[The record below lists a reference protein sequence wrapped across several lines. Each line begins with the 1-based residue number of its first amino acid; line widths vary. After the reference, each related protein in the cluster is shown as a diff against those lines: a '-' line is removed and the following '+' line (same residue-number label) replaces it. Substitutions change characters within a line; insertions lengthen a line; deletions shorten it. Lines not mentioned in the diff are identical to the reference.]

1 MGMSANQLRK
11 IWVDFFTERGHTLVP
26 SAGLIPTH
34 PTAPLFTNSGM
45 MQFVPYFLREEDA
58 PWPRAQSIQK
68 CVRISGKHNDVDELG
83 KTRRHLSFFEM
94 LGNWSFGDY
103 FKEDAIK
110 MAWDLVVEKIGM
122 DGDRI
127 WPTVHVTDDDAEAI
141 WHETIGIPMERIRRL
156 GDKEN
161 FWEMGA
167 TGPCGP
173 CSELHYDCGP
183 EWGAEGG
190 PEVGDSDRYVEFWNL
205 VFMDQFRHE
214 DGSLTPLPDKNVD
227 TGGGLERFLM
237 LLENV
242 PTVYDTE
249 ALMPLVRTV
258 ERICGKPYGAGANDH
273 DANIRVVADHA
284 RTMAFLVDDGIPP
297 SNEERGYVVRS
308 VIRRA
313 ITKGAQ
319 LGIDKPFLPELL
331 DATFELM
338 GEQYPE
344 LTAHADGIKATI
356 EREEHRFRQT
366 LANGMA
372 LLEDELVHGKVHGEA
387 AFKLHDTY
395 GFPIEVTR
403 EIARDRGVE
412 LDEAGFAAS
421 MDAQRQRAKAAR
433 KAGVID
439 KEALDA
445 YRAIAA
451 EHGTTEFTGRE
462 EYESKARV
470 VAVQPLDDGTVE
482 VFLDRSP
489 FYAEAGGQIGDT
501 GTITTETGRAEVLD
515 TTYAIPG
522 LHRHLA
528 RVVEGSIEVG
538 QEATAA
544 IDADRRDAIRRN
556 HTGTHL
562 LHWALRK
569 VVGDHVKQQGSLVH
583 PDYLRFDFSH
593 YEGLTPEQLREVEDI
608 ANAEVLRNDPV
619 RHYETS
625 KDHAAEIGAIAFFGD
640 KYGEIVRV
648 LEAGPSTELC
658 GGTHVRATGDIG
670 AIRIT
675 SEGSI
680 GANQRRIFAT
690 TGTGTIERLRTAE
703 DALLAASKLLNVGG
717 PDEVLAGVERLR
729 DEAKALRDEIKAL
742 RRQAAG
748 SGAAAL
754 AQQAIDGV
762 VVARVDGTTRE
773 EVKDLAV
780 AVRDQPGVKAVVLI
794 GEPDTGGVVLV
805 GAATKDGGFNAA
817 ELIADAAKAV
827 KGGGGKDPLLA
838 TAGGKDAS
846 QIDVALDLARAAA
859 GLPTGGA

>member
-1 MGMSANQLRK
+1 MDANELRK
-11 IWVDFFTERGHTLVP
+11 IWIDFFSARGHVLVP
-26 SAGLIPTH
+26 SASLIPTH

-45 MQFVPYFLREEDA
+45 MQFVPYFLREEDP

-110 MAWDLVVEKIGM
+110 MAWELVVEQIGM

-127 WPTVHVTDDDAEAI
+127 WPTVHISDDDAEAI
-141 WHETIGIPMERIRRL
+141 WHETIGIPMERIQRL
-156 GDKEN
+156 GDKDN

-183 EWGAEGG
+183 EWGESGGPAEGS
-190 PEVGDSDRYVEFWNL
+190 GDRFVEFWNL

-227 TGGGLERFLM
+227 TGNGLERVLM
-237 LLENV
+237 LLDGV

-258 ERICGKPYGAGANDH
+258 ERICGKPYGAGANDY
-273 DANIRVVADHA
+273 DSQIRVVADHA

-297 SNEERGYVVRS
+297 SNEDRGYVVRS

-319 LGIDKPFLPELL
+319 LGIDRPFLPELL

-338 GEQYPE
+338 GDAYPE
-344 LTAHADGIKATI
+344 LHQRGDGIKATI

-366 LANGMA
+366 LAKGMD
-372 LLEDELVHGKVHGEA
+372 LLEDELVHGQVHGEA

-412 LDEAGFAAS
+412 LDEAGFTAA
-421 MDAQRQRAKAAR
+421 MDAQRQRAKSAR

-439 KEALDA
+439 KEALDT
-445 YRAIAA
+445 YRALAT

-462 EYESKARV
+462 EYETTARV
-470 VAVQPLDDGTVE
+470 LAVQPLDDGTLE

-489 FYAEAGGQIGDT
+489 FYAESGGQVGDT
-501 GTITTETGRAEVLD
+501 GWIETQTGKVEVLD

-522 LHRHLA
+522 LHRHTA
-528 RVVEGSIEVG
+528 RIVDGHVDAG
-538 QEATAA
+538 QEATAS
-544 IDADRRDAIRRN
+544 IDAVRRDAIRRN

-562 LHWALRK
+562 LHHALRE
-569 VVGDHVKQQGSLVH
+569 VLGDHVKQQGSLVH
-583 PDYLRFDFSH
+583 PEYLRFDFSH
-593 YEGLTPEQLREVEDI
+593 YEPVTAEQLRKIEDLANDEVF
-608 ANAEVLRNDPV
+608 RNEPV
-619 RHYETS
+619 RHYETT

-648 LEAGPSTELC
+648 LEAGSSTELC

-670 AIRIT
+670 PIRIT
-675 SEGSI
+675 SESSI
-680 GANQRRIFAT
+680 GANQRRIFAV
-690 TGTGTIERLRTAE
+690 TGTGTVERLRRAE
-703 DALLAASKLLNVGG
+703 ESLASAATLLNVGSAE
-717 PDEVLAGVERLR
+717 EVVEGIERLR
-729 DEAKALRDEIKAL
+729 DESKALREELKQL
-742 RRQAAG
+742 RKQAAG
-748 SGAAAL
+748 AGAGTLAGEAL
-754 AQQAIDGV
+754 DGI
-762 VVARVDGTTRE
+762 VVARRDGMDRDAL
-773 EVKDLAV
+773 KDLAV
-780 AVRDQPGVKAVVLI
+780 AVRDQPGVRGVVLI
-794 GEPDTGGVVLV
+794 GEPDGGGVALI
-805 GAATKDGGFNAA
+805 AAVTKDSGLNASA
-817 ELIADAAKAV
+817 LIADAAKAV
-827 KGGGGKDPLLA
+827 GGGGGKAPDLA
-838 TAGGKDAS
+838 VAGGRDPSK
-846 QIDVALDLARAAA
+846 IDQALDLARAAA
-859 GLPTGGA
+859 GLPTGTG

>member
-1 MGMSANQLRK
+1 NDLRK
-11 IWVDFFTERGHTLVP
+11 IWIDFFRAREHVLVP
-26 SAGLIPTH
+26 SASLIPTH

-45 MQFVPYFLREEDA
+45 MQFVPYFLREENA
-58 PWPRAQSIQK
+58 PWPRAQSVQK

-110 MAWDLVVEKIGM
+110 MAWELTVEKMGM

-127 WPTVHVTDDDAEAI
+127 WPTVHVSDDDAEAI
-141 WHETIGIPMERIRRL
+141 WHEVIGIPMERIQRL

-183 EWGAEGG
+183 EWGEAGG
-190 PEVGDSDRYVEFWNL
+190 PATGGGDRYVEFWNL

-227 TGGGLERFLM
+227 TGNGLERVLM
-237 LLENV
+237 LLDDV

-258 ERICGKPYGAGANDH
+258 ERIAGKPYGAGTNEYDSQ
-273 DANIRVVADHA
+273 IRVIADHA

-297 SNEERGYVVRS
+297 SNEDRGYVVRS

-331 DATFELM
+331 DATFALM
-338 GEQYPE
+338 GDAYPE
-344 LTAHADGIKATI
+344 LHQRADGIKATI

-366 LANGMA
+366 LAKGMA
-372 LLEDELVHGKVHGEA
+372 LLDEELVHGEVHGEA

-403 EIARDRGVE
+403 EIASDRGVH
-412 LDEAGFAAS
+412 LDEAGFTAA
-421 MDAQRQRAKAAR
+421 MQAQRQRAKAAR

-445 YRAIAA
+445 YRALAA

-462 EYESKARV
+462 EYETDARV

-482 VFLDRSP
+482 VFIDRSP
-489 FYAEAGGQIGDT
+489 FYAEAGGQVGDT
-501 GTITTETGRAEVLD
+501 GWIETATGTVEVVD

-522 LHRHLA
+522 LHRHVGRLVDGHVDA
-528 RVVEGSIEVG
+528 G
-538 QEATAA
+538 QEATAR
-544 IDADRRDAIRRN
+544 IDAARRDAIRRN

-562 LHWALRK
+562 LHHALRE
-569 VVGDHVKQQGSLVH
+569 VLGDHVKQQGSLVH
-583 PDYLRFDFSH
+583 PEYLRFDFSH
-593 YEGLTPEQLREVEDI
+593 YEGVTAEQLRKVEDL
-608 ANAEVLRNDPV
+608 ANDEVFRNEPV
-619 RHYETS
+619 RHYETT
-625 KDHAAEIGAIAFFGD
+625 KEHAAEIGAIAFFGD

-648 LEAGPSTELC
+648 LEAGSSTELC

-670 AIRIT
+670 PIRIT
-675 SEGSI
+675 SEASI
-680 GANQRRIFAT
+680 GANQRRIFAV
-690 TGTGTIERLRTAE
+690 TGTGTVERLRRAE
-703 DALLAASKLLNVGG
+703 ESLVSAATLLNVGG
-717 PDEVLAGVERLR
+717 ADEVVEGIER
-729 DEAKALRDEIKAL
+729 
-742 RRQAAG
+742 
-748 SGAAAL
+748 
-754 AQQAIDGV
+754 
-762 VVARVDGTTRE
+762 
-773 EVKDLAV
+773 
-780 AVRDQPGVKAVVLI
+780 
-794 GEPDTGGVVLV
+794 
-805 GAATKDGGFNAA
+805 
-817 ELIADAAKAV
+817 
-827 KGGGGKDPLLA
+827 
-838 TAGGKDAS
+838 
-846 QIDVALDLARAAA
+846 
-859 GLPTGGA
+859 

>member
-1 MGMSANQLRK
+1 MDANELRR
-11 IWVDFFTERGHTLVP
+11 IWIDFFRERGHVLVP
-26 SAGLIPTH
+26 SASLIPTH

-45 MQFVPYFLREEDA
+45 MQFVPYFLLEEPP
-58 PWPRAQSIQK
+58 PWPRAQSVQK

-83 KTRRHLSFFEM
+83 RTRRHLSFFEM

-110 MAWDLVVEKIGM
+110 MAWELVVETIGM

-141 WHETIGIPMERIRRL
+141 WHETIGIPMERIQRL

-183 EWGAEGG
+183 EWGDEGG
-190 PEVGDSDRYVEFWNL
+190 PATGGGDRYVEFWNL
-205 VFMDQFRHE
+205 VFMDQFRDE
-214 DGSLTPLPDKNVD
+214 AGDLTPLPNRNVD
-227 TGGGLERFLM
+227 TGNGLERVLM
-237 LLENV
+237 LLDQV

-258 ERICGKPYGAGANDH
+258 EGIAGKPYGAGANPY
-273 DANIRVVADHA
+273 DAAIRVVADHA

-313 ITKGAQ
+313 ITKANQ
-319 LGIDKPFLPELL
+319 LGIERPFLPELL
-331 DATFELM
+331 DAVFDLM
-338 GEQYPE
+338 GDAYPE
-344 LTAHADGIKATI
+344 LRQHADGIKATI

-366 LANGMA
+366 LTQGTA
-372 LLEDELVHGKVHGEA
+372 LLEDELVHGKVHGDA

-412 LDEAGFAAS
+412 LDEAGFAAA
-421 MDAQRQRAKAAR
+421 MAEQRQRAKSAR

-439 KEALDA
+439 KDA
-445 YRAIAA
+445 IDTYRALSE
-451 EHGTTEFTGRE
+451 EHGTTAFTGRS
-462 EYESKARV
+462 EYESKATV
-470 VAVQPLDDGTVE
+470 LAVQPLDDGTVE
-482 VFLDRSP
+482 IFIDRSP
-489 FYAEAGGQIGDT
+489 FYAEAGGQLGDT
-501 GTITTETGRAEVLD
+501 GTITTETGRADVLD

-522 LHRHLA
+522 LHRHTA
-528 RVVEGSIEVG
+528 RIVEGELSPG

-544 IDADRRDAIRRN
+544 IDATRRDMIRRN

-569 VVGDHVKQQGSLVH
+569 VVGEHVKQQGSLVH

-593 YEGLTPEQLREVEDI
+593 YEGLTPEQLREVEDL
-608 ANAEVLRNDPV
+608 ANAAVLDNEPV
-619 RHYETS
+619 HHFETT
-625 KDHAAEIGAIAFFGD
+625 KEAATEMGAIAFFGD

-670 AIRIT
+670 PIRIT

-680 GANQRRIFAT
+680 GSNQRRIFAT
-690 TGTGTIERLRTAE
+690 TGTGTIGRLRHAE
-703 DALLAASKLLNVGG
+703 ETLVDAAQLLNVGG
-717 PDEVLAGVERLR
+717 PDEVLAGVARLR
-729 DEAKALRDEIKAL
+729 DEAKELRDELKVL
-742 RRQAAG
+742 RKQAAG
-748 SGAAAL
+748 SGAATL
-754 AQQAIDGV
+754 AAAAVDGI
-762 VVARVDGTTRE
+762 VVARVDGSARDE
-773 EVKDLAV
+773 IKDLAV
-780 AVRDQPGVKAVVLI
+780 AVRDQPGIKAVVLM
-794 GEPDTGGVVLV
+794 GEPDTGGVALV
-805 GAATKDGGFNAA
+805 SATTKDSGVNAS
-817 ELIADAAKAV
+817 ELIAGAARAV
-827 KGGGGKDPLLA
+827 GGGGGKDPLLA

-846 QIDVALDLARAAA
+846 KIDEALELARKAA
-859 GLPTGGA
+859 GIS

>member
-11 IWVDFFTERGHTLVP
+11 IWIDFFTERGHTLVP
-26 SAGLIPTH
+26 SASLIPTH

-58 PWPRAQSIQK
+58 PWPRAQSVQK

-110 MAWDLVVEKIGM
+110 MAWELVTEKIGM
-122 DGDRI
+122 DGNRI
-127 WPTVHVTDDDAEAI
+127 WPTVHVSDDDAEAI
-141 WHETIGIPMERIRRL
+141 WHETIGIPLERIRRL

-183 EWGAEGG
+183 RWGAEGG

-237 LLENV
+237 LLEDV

-249 ALMPLVRTV
+249 ALMPLVRAV
-258 ERICGKPYGAGANDH
+258 EAIAGKPYGAGANDY

-284 RTMAFLVDDGIPP
+284 RTMAFLIDDGIPP

-319 LGIDKPFLPELL
+319 LGIDRPFLPELL
-331 DATFELM
+331 DATFDLM

-344 LTAHADGIKATI
+344 LRQHADGVKATI

-366 LANGMA
+366 LSNGMA
-372 LLEDELVHGKVHGEA
+372 LLEEELVHGTVHGDA

-412 LDEAGFAAS
+412 LDEAGFASA
-421 MDAQRQRAKAAR
+421 MAAQRERAKAAR

-439 KEALDA
+439 KDALDA

-462 EYESKARV
+462 EYETKATV
-470 VAVQPLDDGTVE
+470 LAVQPLDDGTVE
-482 VFLDRSP
+482 IFLDRSP

-501 GTITTETGRAEVLD
+501 GTITTDTGTAEVLD

-528 RVVEGSIEVG
+528 RIDGTIEAG
-538 QEATAA
+538 QQATAA
-544 IDADRRDAIRRN
+544 IDATRRDAIRRN

-593 YEGLTPEQLREVEDI
+593 YEGVTPEQLREVEDL
-608 ANAEVLRNDPV
+608 ANEAVLRNEPV
-619 RHYETS
+619 KHYETT
-625 KDHAAEIGAIAFFGD
+625 KEHATEIGAIAFFGD

-670 AIRIT
+670 PIRIT

-690 TGTGTIERLRTAE
+690 TGMGTIERLRTAE
-703 DALLAASKLLNVGG
+703 ETLSSAASLLNVGG

-729 DEAKALRDEIKAL
+729 EETKALRDEIKSL
-742 RRQAAG
+742 RRAAAG

-754 AQQAIDGV
+754 AQQAVDGV

-773 EVKDLAV
+773 EIKDLAV
-780 AVRDQPGVKAVVLI
+780 AVRDQAGVEAVVLI
-794 GEPDTGGVVLV
+794 GSPDTGGVALV
-805 GAATKDGGFNAA
+805 SAVRKDSGRNASA
-817 ELIADAAKAV
+817 LIADAARAV
-827 KGGGGKDPLLA
+827 GGGGGKDPLLA

>member
-1 MGMSANQLRK
+1 MDANELRQ
-11 IWVDFFTERGHTLVP
+11 IWIDFFRARDHVLVP
-26 SAGLIPTH
+26 SASLIPTH

-45 MQFVPYFLREEDA
+45 MQFVPYFLREEQP
-58 PWPRAQSIQK
+58 PWPRAQSVQK

-103 FKEDAIK
+103 FKEGAIK
-110 MAWDLVVEKIGM
+110 MAWELVTEKIGM

-141 WHETIGIPMERIRRL
+141 WHEVIGIPLERIQRL

-183 EWGAEGG
+183 EWGGEGG
-190 PEVGDSDRYVEFWNL
+190 PEHGSGDRFVEFWNL
-205 VFMDQFRHE
+205 VFMDQFRDE
-214 DGSLTPLPDKNVD
+214 TGALSPLPNKNVD

-237 LLENV
+237 LLEGA

-258 ERICGKPYGAGANDH
+258 ERIAGKPYGAGRNDY
-273 DANIRVVADHA
+273 DSMIRVVADHA

-313 ITKGAQ
+313 ITKGSQ
-319 LGIDKPFLPELL
+319 LGIDRPFLPELL

-338 GEQYPE
+338 GHAYPE
-344 LTAHADGIKATI
+344 LLQHADGIKATI

-366 LANGMA
+366 LSQGTA
-372 LLEDELVHGKVHGEA
+372 LLEDELVHGKVHGAA

-412 LDEAGFAAS
+412 LDEAGFAAA
-421 MDAQRQRAKAAR
+421 MQEQRQRAKAAR

-439 KEALDA
+439 KEALDQ
-445 YRAIAA
+445 YRAIVA

-462 EYESKARV
+462 ENESKARI
-470 VAVQPLDDGTVE
+470 VALQPLDDGTVE

-501 GTITTETGRAEVLD
+501 GVITTDTGRAEVLD

-522 LHRHLA
+522 LHRHLV
-528 RVVEGSIEVG
+528 RVDGELTPG
-538 QEATAA
+538 QEATAS
-544 IDADRRDAIRRN
+544 IDAERRDAIRRN

-562 LHWALRK
+562 LHWALRQ

-608 ANAEVLRNDPV
+608 ANGEVLRNDPV

-625 KDHAAEIGAIAFFGD
+625 KEHALEIGAIAFFGD
-640 KYGEIVRV
+640 KYGDIVRV

-658 GGTHVRATGDIG
+658 GGTHVKATGDIG

-680 GANQRRIFAT
+680 GSNQRRIFAT
-690 TGTGTIERLRTAE
+690 TGTATIERLRTAE
-703 DALLAASKLLNVGG
+703 DALQAAASLLNVGG

-729 DEAKALRDEIKAL
+729 EEAKALRDELKVL
-742 RRQAAG
+742 KRQAAG
-748 SGAAAL
+748 AGAASLAAAAL
-754 AQQAIDGV
+754 DGV
-762 VVARVDGTTRE
+762 VVARQDGASRDE
-773 EVKDLAV
+773 LKDLAV
-780 AVRDQPGVKAVVLI
+780 AVRDQPGVRGVVLI
-794 GEPDTGGVVLV
+794 GEPDTGGVALV
-805 GAATKDGGFNAA
+805 SAVRKDSGLDAGA
-817 ELIADAAKAV
+817 LIADAARAV
-827 KGGGGKDPLLA
+827 GGGGGKDPALA

-846 QIDVALDLARAAA
+846 KIDQALDLARAAA
-859 GLPTGGA
+859 GLPTGTG

>member
-1 MGMSANQLRK
+1 MDANELRK
-11 IWVDFFTERGHTLVP
+11 IWIDFFSARGHVLVP
-26 SAGLIPTH
+26 SASLIPTH

-45 MQFVPYFLREEDA
+45 MQFVPYFLREEDP

-110 MAWDLVVEKIGM
+110 MAWELVVEQIGM

-127 WPTVHVTDDDAEAI
+127 WPTVHISDDDAEAI
-141 WHETIGIPMERIRRL
+141 WHETIGIPMERIQRL
-156 GDKEN
+156 GDKDN

-183 EWGAEGG
+183 EWGESGGPAEGS
-190 PEVGDSDRYVEFWNL
+190 GDRFVEFWNL

-227 TGGGLERFLM
+227 TGNGLERVLM
-237 LLENV
+237 LLDGV

-258 ERICGKPYGAGANDH
+258 ERICGKPYGAGANDY
-273 DANIRVVADHA
+273 DSQIRVVADHA

-297 SNEERGYVVRS
+297 SNEDRGYVVRS

-319 LGIDKPFLPELL
+319 LGIDRPFLPELL

-338 GEQYPE
+338 GDAYPE
-344 LTAHADGIKATI
+344 LHQRGDGIKATI

-366 LANGMA
+366 LAKGMD
-372 LLEDELVHGKVHGEA
+372 LLEDELVHGQVHGEA

-412 LDEAGFAAS
+412 LDEAGFTAA
-421 MDAQRQRAKAAR
+421 MDAQRQRAKSAR

-439 KEALDA
+439 KEALDT
-445 YRAIAA
+445 YRALAT

-462 EYESKARV
+462 EYETTARV
-470 VAVQPLDDGTVE
+470 LAVQPLDDGTLE

-489 FYAEAGGQIGDT
+489 FYAESGGQVGDT
-501 GTITTETGRAEVLD
+501 GWIETQTGKVEVLD

-522 LHRHLA
+522 LHRHTA
-528 RVVEGSIEVG
+528 RIVDGHVDAG
-538 QEATAA
+538 QEATAS
-544 IDADRRDAIRRN
+544 IDAVRRDAIRRN

-562 LHWALRK
+562 LHHALRE
-569 VVGDHVKQQGSLVH
+569 VLGDHVKQQGSLVH
-583 PDYLRFDFSH
+583 PEYLRFDFSH
-593 YEGLTPEQLREVEDI
+593 YEPVTAEQLRKIEDLANDEVF
-608 ANAEVLRNDPV
+608 RNEPV
-619 RHYETS
+619 RHYETT

-648 LEAGPSTELC
+648 LEAGSSTELC

-670 AIRIT
+670 PIRIT
-675 SEGSI
+675 SESSI
-680 GANQRRIFAT
+680 GANQRRIFAV
-690 TGTGTIERLRTAE
+690 TGTGTVERLRRAE
-703 DALLAASKLLNVGG
+703 ESLASAATLLNVGSAE
-717 PDEVLAGVERLR
+717 EVVEGIERLR
-729 DEAKALRDEIKAL
+729 DESKALREELKQL
-742 RRQAAG
+742 RKQAAG
-748 SGAAAL
+748 AGAGAL
-754 AQQAIDGV
+754 AGEALDGI
-762 VVARVDGTTRE
+762 VVARRDGMDRDAL
-773 EVKDLAV
+773 KDLAV
-780 AVRDQPGVKAVVLI
+780 AVRDQPGVRGVVLI
-794 GEPDTGGVVLV
+794 GEPDGGGVALI
-805 GAATKDGGFNAA
+805 AAVTKDSGLNASA
-817 ELIADAAKAV
+817 LIADAAKAV
-827 KGGGGKDPLLA
+827 GGGGGKAPDLA
-838 TAGGKDAS
+838 VAGGRDPSK
-846 QIDVALDLARAAA
+846 IDQALDLARAAA
-859 GLPTGGA
+859 GLPTGTG

>member
-1 MGMSANQLRK
+1 MDANDLRK
-11 IWVDFFTERGHTLVP
+11 IWIDFFTERAHVLVP
-26 SAGLIPTH
+26 SASLIPTH

-45 MQFVPYFLREEDA
+45 MQFVPYFLREEQP
-58 PWPRAQSIQK
+58 PWPRAQSVQK

-110 MAWDLVVEKIGM
+110 MAWELVTEKLGM

-141 WHETIGIPMERIRRL
+141 WHEVIGIPMDRIQRL

-183 EWGAEGG
+183 EWGDEGG
-190 PEVGDSDRYVEFWNL
+190 PEHGGGDRNDEFLNH
-205 VFMDQFRHE
+205 VIMDQFRHG
-214 DGSLTPLPDKNVD
+214 DGSLEPLPNKNVD

-237 LLENV
+237 LIEDK

-258 ERICGKPYGAGANDH
+258 ERICGKPYGAGANQW
-273 DANIRVVADHA
+273 DAAIRVTADHA
-284 RTMAFLVDDGIPP
+284 RTMAFLIDDGIPP

-319 LGIDKPFLPELL
+319 LGIDRVFLPELL
-331 DATFELM
+331 DAVFDLM
-338 GEQYPE
+338 GDAYPD
-344 LTAHADGIKATI
+344 LRVHADGIKATI

-366 LANGMA
+366 LAQGTA
-372 LLEDELVHGKVHGEA
+372 LLEDELVHGKVHGAA

-412 LDEAGFAAS
+412 LDEAGFAAA
-421 MDAQRQRAKAAR
+421 MQEQRQRAKAAR

-445 YRAIAA
+445 YRAIVA
-451 EHGTTEFTGRE
+451 EHGTTDFTGRE
-462 EYESKARV
+462 EYETKAKV

-482 VFLDRSP
+482 IFLDRSP

-501 GTITTETGRAEVLD
+501 GTITTDAGRAEVLD

-528 RVVEGSIEVG
+528 RVTDGDIEVG
-538 QEATAA
+538 QDATAA
-544 IDADRRDAIRRN
+544 IDAERRDAIRRN

-569 VVGDHVKQQGSLVH
+569 VVGEHVKQQGSLVH

-593 YEGLTPEQLREVEDI
+593 YEGLTPEQLREVEDL
-608 ANAEVLRNDPV
+608 ANRAVLHNEGV
-619 RHYETS
+619 KHYETT
-625 KDHAAEIGAIAFFGD
+625 KEHALEAGAIAFFGD

-658 GGTHVRATGDIG
+658 GGTHVKATGDIG
-670 AIRIT
+670 PIRIT

-680 GANQRRIFAT
+680 GSNQRRIFAT
-690 TGTGTIERLRTAE
+690 TGMGTIDRLRTAE
-703 DALLAASKLLNVGG
+703 ETLASAASVLNVGG

-729 DEAKALRDEIKAL
+729 DETKALRDELKAL
-742 RRQAAG
+742 RKQAAG
-748 SGAAAL
+748 SGAASL
-754 AQQAIDGV
+754 AAQAVDGV
-762 VVARVDGTTRE
+762 VVARADGMGRDD
-773 EVKDLAV
+773 VKDLAV
-780 AVRDQPGVKAVVLI
+780 AVRDQPGIRAVVLI
-794 GEPDTGGVVLV
+794 GEADGGGVTLV
-805 GAATKDGGFNAA
+805 SAATKDGGLNAA
-817 ELIADAAKAV
+817 ALIADAAKTV
-827 KGGGGKDPLLA
+827 GGGGGKDPLLA
-838 TAGGKDAS
+838 TAGGRDAS
-846 QIDVALDLARAAA
+846 KIDDALAQARAAA
-859 GLPTGGA
+859 GI

>member
-1 MGMSANQLRK
+1 MNADELRK
-11 IWVDFFTERGHTLVP
+11 IWIDFFVERGHSLVP
-26 SAGLIPTH
+26 SASLIPTH

-45 MQFVPYFLREEDA
+45 MQFVPYFLREEQP
-58 PWPRAQSIQK
+58 PWPRAQSVQK

-110 MAWDLVVEKIGM
+110 MAWELVTEKIGM

-141 WHETIGIPMERIRRL
+141 WHETIGIPLERIQRL

-183 EWGAEGG
+183 EWGDEGG
-190 PEVGDSDRYVEFWNL
+190 PATGGGDRYVEFWNL
-205 VFMDQFRHE
+205 VFMDQFRDE
-214 DGSLTPLPDKNVD
+214 TGALSPLPNKNVD
-227 TGGGLERFLM
+227 TGNGLERVLM
-237 LLENV
+237 LLDGV

-258 ERICGKPYGAGANDH
+258 ESICGKPYGAGTNDY
-273 DANIRVVADHA
+273 DSAIRVVADHG
-284 RTMAFLVDDGIPP
+284 RTMAFLIDDGIPP

-313 ITKGAQ
+313 ITKGQQ
-319 LGIDKPFLPELL
+319 LGIDRPFLPELL
-331 DATFELM
+331 QAVFDLM
-338 GEQYPE
+338 GDAYPD
-344 LTAHADGIKATI
+344 LRAHGDGITATI
-356 EREEHRFRQT
+356 EREEGRFRQT
-366 LANGMA
+366 LAQGSA
-372 LLEDELVHGKVHGEA
+372 LLEDELAHGTVTGAA

-403 EIARDRGVE
+403 EIAEERGVDID
-412 LDEAGFAAS
+412 LAGFEAA
-421 MDAQRQRAKAAR
+421 MHEQRQRAKSAR

-439 KEALDA
+439 KEALDT
-445 YRAIAA
+445 YRAIVA
-451 EHGTTEFTGRE
+451 EHGTTEFTGRAE
-462 EYESKARV
+462 NESKAKV
-470 VAVQPLDDGTVE
+470 LAVLPLDDGTVE
-482 VFLDRSP
+482 IFLDRSP
-489 FYAEAGGQIGDT
+489 FYAESGGQIGDT
-501 GTITTETGRAEVLD
+501 GTITTDTGRAEVLD
-515 TTYAIPG
+515 TTYALPT
-522 LHRHLA
+522 LHRHVA
-528 RVVEGSIEVG
+528 RVREGELDPG

-544 IDADRRDAIRRN
+544 IDAERRDAIRRN

-562 LHWALRK
+562 LHWALRE
-569 VVGDHVKQQGSLVH
+569 VVGEHVKQQGSLVH

-593 YEGLTPEQLREVEDI
+593 YEGLTPEQVREVEDL
-608 ANAEVLRNDPV
+608 ANAAVLRNEPV
-619 RHYETS
+619 KHYETT
-625 KDHAAEIGAIAFFGD
+625 KEQAFELGAIAFFGD

-670 AIRIT
+670 PIRVT

-680 GANQRRIFAT
+680 GSNQRRIFAT

-703 DALLAASKLLNVGG
+703 GTLQSAAGLLNVGG

-729 DEAKALRDEIKAL
+729 DETKALRDELKIL
-742 RRQAAG
+742 RKQAAG
-748 SGAAAL
+748 SGASSL
-754 AQQAIDGV
+754 AGDA
-762 VVARVDGTTRE
+762 VDGIVIARQDGMARD
-773 EVKDLAV
+773 DLRDLVV
-780 AVRDQPGVKAVVLI
+780 AVRDQPGVRGIVLI
-794 GEPDTGGVVLV
+794 GEPDTGGVALV
-805 GAATKDGGFNAA
+805 AAVTKDSGLDASV
-817 ELIADAAKAV
+817 LIADAAKAV
-827 KGGGGKDPLLA
+827 GGGGGKDPLLS
-838 TAGGKDAS
+838 TAGGRDAS
-846 QIDVALDLARAAA
+846 KIDEALELARRAA
-859 GLPTGGA
+859 GL

>member
-1 MGMSANQLRK
+1 MDANELRK
-11 IWVDFFTERGHTLVP
+11 IWIEFFRARDHVLVP
-26 SAGLIPTH
+26 SASLIPTH

-45 MQFVPYFLREEDA
+45 MQFVPYFLREEQP
-58 PWPRAQSIQK
+58 PWLRAQSVQK

-110 MAWDLVVEKIGM
+110 MAWELVTEKIGM

-127 WPTVHVTDDDAEAI
+127 WPTVHVSDDDAEAI
-141 WHETIGIPMERIRRL
+141 WHETIGIPLERIQRL

-183 EWGAEGG
+183 QWGDEGG
-190 PEVGDSDRYVEFWNL
+190 PAAGGGDRYVEFWNL
-205 VFMDQFRHE
+205 VFMDQFRDE
-214 DGSLTPLPDKNVD
+214 TRALSPLPSKNVD

-237 LLENV
+237 LLEDV

-258 ERICGKPYGAGANDH
+258 ERLVGKPYGAGANPY
-273 DANIRVVADHA
+273 DAAIRVVADHA

-313 ITKGAQ
+313 ITKGQQ
-319 LGIDKPFLPELL
+319 LGIDRPFLPELL
-331 DATFELM
+331 QATFDLM
-338 GEQYPE
+338 GDAYPD
-344 LTAHADGIKATI
+344 LRAHADGIVATI

-366 LANGMA
+366 LAQGSS
-372 LLEDELVHGKVHGEA
+372 LLEDELQHGRVTGEA
-387 AFKLHDTY
+387 AFKLHDTF

-403 EIARDRGVE
+403 EIAEERGVPID
-412 LDEAGFAAS
+412 LAGFDVA
-421 MDAQRQRAKAAR
+421 MQEQRARAKAAR

-439 KEALDA
+439 KEALDQ
-445 YRAIAA
+445 YRAIVA

-462 EYESKARV
+462 ETESKASV
-470 VAVQPLDDGTVE
+470 VAIQPLDDGTAE
-482 VFLDRSP
+482 LFLDRTP
-489 FYAEAGGQIGDT
+489 FYAESGGQIGDI
-501 GTITTETGRAEVLD
+501 GTITTDTGRAEVLD
-515 TTYAIPG
+515 TTLAIPG
-522 LHRHLA
+522 LHRHLV
-528 RVVEGSIEVG
+528 RVEGEVAPG

-544 IDADRRDAIRRN
+544 IDVARRDAIRRN

-569 VVGDHVKQQGSLVH
+569 VVGEHVKQQGSLVH

-593 YEGLTPEQLREVEDI
+593 YEGLTPEQVREVEDI
-608 ANAEVLRNDPV
+608 ANAEVLANDPV
-619 RHYETS
+619 RHYETT
-625 KDHAAEIGAIAFFGD
+625 KDHAMEIGAIAFFGD
-640 KYGEIVRV
+640 KYGDIVRV

-670 AIRIT
+670 PIRIT

-680 GANQRRIFAT
+680 GSNQRRIFAT
-690 TGTGTIERLRTAE
+690 TGMGTIDRLRTAE
-703 DALLAASKLLNVGG
+703 ETLQSAASLLNVGG
-717 PDEVLAGVERLR
+717 AEEVLAGVERLR
-729 DEAKALRDEIKAL
+729 EETRSLRDEL
-742 RRQAAG
+742 
-748 SGAAAL
+748 
-754 AQQAIDGV
+754 
-762 VVARVDGTTRE
+762 
-773 EVKDLAV
+773 
-780 AVRDQPGVKAVVLI
+780 
-794 GEPDTGGVVLV
+794 
-805 GAATKDGGFNAA
+805 
-817 ELIADAAKAV
+817 
-827 KGGGGKDPLLA
+827 
-838 TAGGKDAS
+838 
-846 QIDVALDLARAAA
+846 
-859 GLPTGGA
+859 

>member
-1 MGMSANQLRK
+1 MDANQLRK
-11 IWVDFFTERGHTLVP
+11 IWIDFFTERGHVLVP
-26 SAGLIPTH
+26 SASLIPTH

-45 MQFVPYFLREEDA
+45 MQFVPYFLREEEP
-58 PWPRAQSIQK
+58 PWPRAQSVQK

-141 WHETIGIPMERIRRL
+141 WHETIGIPLERIQRL

-190 PEVGDSDRYVEFWNL
+190 PEHGDSDRYVEFWNL
-205 VFMDQFRHE
+205 VFMDQFRDE
-214 DGSLTPLPDKNVD
+214 TGALSPLPNKNVD

-237 LLENV
+237 LLESS

-258 ERICGKPYGAGANDH
+258 ESIAGKPYGAGTNPY
-273 DANIRVVADHA
+273 DAAIRVVADHG
-284 RTMAFLVDDGIPP
+284 RTMAFLIDDGIPP

-313 ITKGAQ
+313 ITKGQQ
-319 LGIDKPFLPELL
+319 LGIDRPFLPELL
-331 DATFELM
+331 TAVFDLM
-338 GEQYPE
+338 GEAYPE
-344 LTAHADGIKATI
+344 LRAHGDGIIATI

-366 LANGMA
+366 LAQGSA
-372 LLEDELVHGKVHGEA
+372 LLEDELQHGKVTGAA

-403 EIARDRGVE
+403 EIAEERGVDID
-412 LDEAGFAAS
+412 LAGFDAA
-421 MDAQRQRAKAAR
+421 MQEQRQRAKSAR

-439 KEALDA
+439 KEALDT
-445 YRAIAA
+445 YRAIVG

-462 EYESKARV
+462 EYESKATV
-470 VAVQPLDDGTVE
+470 LAVLPLDDGTVE
-482 VFLDRSP
+482 VFLDRTP
-489 FYAEAGGQIGDT
+489 FYAESGGQIGDT
-501 GTITTETGRAEVLD
+501 GTISTDTGRAEVLD
-515 TTYAIPG
+515 TTYAVPN
-522 LHRHLA
+522 LYRHVA
-528 RVVEGSIEVG
+528 RIVEGEIEPG
-538 QEATAA
+538 QQATAA

-569 VVGDHVKQQGSLVH
+569 VAGDHVKQQGSLVH

-593 YEGLTPEQLREVEDI
+593 YEGLTPEQLREVEDL
-608 ANAEVLRNDPV
+608 ANAVVLHNEPV
-619 RHYETS
+619 KHYETT
-625 KDHAAEIGAIAFFGD
+625 KEQALEAGAIAFFGD

-648 LEAGPSTELC
+648 LEAGPTTELC

-670 AIRIT
+670 PIRIT

-680 GANQRRIFAT
+680 GSNQRRIFAT
-690 TGTGTIERLRTAE
+690 TGTATIERLRTAE
-703 DALLAASKLLNVGG
+703 ETLQSAAGILNVGG
-717 PDEVLAGVERLR
+717 PEEVLAGVERLR
-729 DEAKALRDEIKAL
+729 EEAKALRDELKAL
-742 RRQAAG
+742 RKQAAG

-754 AQQAIDGV
+754 AAQAVDGV
-762 VVARVDGTTRE
+762 VVARQDGMGRDDL
-773 EVKDLAV
+773 KDLAV
-780 AVRDQPGVKAVVLI
+780 AVRDQPGIRGVVLI
-794 GEPDTGGVVLV
+794 GEPDTGGVALI
-805 GAATKDGGFNAA
+805 GATTKDSGLNASA
-817 ELIADAAKAV
+817 LIADAAKATG
-827 KGGGGKDPLLA
+827 GGGGKDPLLA
-838 TAGGKDAS
+838 TAGGRDATK
-846 QIDVALDLARAAA
+846 IDEALALARTAA
-859 GLPTGGA
+859 GL

>member
-1 MGMSANQLRK
+1 MDANQLRR

-26 SAGLIPTH
+26 SASLIPTH

-45 MQFVPYFLREEDA
+45 MQFVPYFLREEDP
-58 PWPRAQSIQK
+58 PWPRAQSVQK

-103 FKEDAIK
+103 FKEEAIR
-110 MAWDLVVEKIGM
+110 MAWELVTEKIGM

-127 WPTVHVTDDDAEAI
+127 WPTIHTSDDDAEAI
-141 WHETIGIPMERIRRL
+141 WHEVIGIPLERIQRL

-183 EWGAEGG
+183 EWGDEGG
-190 PEVGDSDRYVEFWNL
+190 PEHGDSDRYVEFWNL
-205 VFMDQFRHE
+205 VFMDQFRAE
-214 DGSLTPLPDKNVD
+214 DGSLSPLPTKNVD

-237 LLENV
+237 LLEDV

-258 ERICGKPYGAGANDH
+258 ERIAGKPYGAGANDH
-273 DANIRVVADHA
+273 DAAIRVVADHA

-297 SNEERGYVVRS
+297 SNEDRGYVVRS

-313 ITKGAQ
+313 ITKGSQ
-319 LGIDKPFLPELL
+319 LGVDHGFLPELL
-331 DATFELM
+331 QATFELM
-338 GEQYPE
+338 GEAYPE
-344 LTAHADGIKATI
+344 LLQHADGIIATI

-366 LANGMA
+366 LAQGSS
-372 LLEDELVHGKVHGEA
+372 LLEEELRHGAVSGAA

-403 EIARDRGVE
+403 EIAEERGVE
-412 LDEAGFAAS
+412 IDLPGFEAAMDE
-421 MDAQRQRAKAAR
+421 QRQRAKSAR

-439 KEALDA
+439 KASLDG
-445 YRAIAA
+445 YRAIVA

-462 EYESKARV
+462 EYESKATVLAV
-470 VAVQPLDDGTVE
+470 VPLDDGTVE

-501 GTITTETGRAEVLD
+501 GTITTDTGRAEVLD

-528 RVVEGSIEVG
+528 RVSDGEVLPG
-538 QEATAA
+538 QQATAA
-544 IDADRRDAIRRN
+544 IDGDRRDKIRRN

-562 LHWALRK
+562 LHWALRE

-593 YEGLTPEQLREVEDI
+593 YEGVSPEQLREVEDL
-608 ANAEVLRNDPV
+608 ANAAVLANQSV
-619 RHYETS
+619 KHYETS
-625 KDHAAEIGAIAFFGD
+625 KEHATEIGAIAFFGD

-670 AIRIT
+670 PIRIT

-690 TGTGTIERLRTAE
+690 TGTGTIERLRSAE
-703 DALLAASKLLNVGG
+703 ETLARAAGALNVGG
-717 PDEVLAGVERLR
+717 GDEVLAGIERLQ
-729 DEAKALRDEIKAL
+729 DEAKGLREEIKAL

-748 SGAAAL
+748 SGAAEL
-754 AQQAIDGV
+754 AKGAVDGI
-762 VVARVDGTTRE
+762 VVARHDGTTRE
-773 EVKDLAV
+773 ELKDLAV
-780 AVRDQPGVKAVVLI
+780 AVRDQPGVRAAVLI
-794 GEPDTGGVVLV
+794 GEPDTGGVALV
-805 GAATKDGGFNAA
+805 AATSKDAGINASA
-817 ELIADAAKAV
+817 LIADAARAV
-827 KGGGGKDPLLA
+827 GGGGGKDPLLA
-838 TAGGKDAS
+838 TAGGKDAAK
-846 QIDVALDLARAAA
+846 IDDALALARGAA
-859 GLPTGGA
+859 GI

>member
-1 MGMSANQLRK
+1 MDANQLRK
-11 IWVDFFTERGHTLVP
+11 IWVDYFAERGHTVVP
-26 SAGLIPTH
+26 SASLIPTH

-45 MQFVPYFLREEDA
+45 MQFVPYFLREEDP

-103 FKEDAIK
+103 FKEDAITW
-110 MAWDLVVEKIGM
+110 AWELVVEKIGM

-141 WHETIGIPMERIRRL
+141 WHEVIGIPMKRIQRL

-161 FWEMGA
+161 LWEMGA

-190 PEVGDSDRYVEFWNL
+190 PEHGDSDRFVEFWNL
-205 VFMDQFRHE
+205 VFMDRFRE
-214 DGSLTPLPDKNVD
+214 ADGSFSPLPDKNID

-237 LLENV
+237 LLEQV

-258 ERICGKPYGAGANDH
+258 ERICGKPYGAGANDY
-273 DANIRVVADHA
+273 DSNIRVVADHA

-313 ITKGAQ
+313 ITKGSQ
-319 LGIDKPFLPELL
+319 LGIDRPFLPELL
-331 DATFELM
+331 QATFELM

-344 LTAHADGIKATI
+344 LAAHGDGVIATI

-366 LANGMA
+366 LAQGTA
-372 LLEDELVHGKVHGEA
+372 LLEDELVHGKVHGDA

-412 LDEAGFAAS
+412 LDEEGFATA
-421 MDAQRQRAKAAR
+421 MAEQRQRAKAAR

-451 EHGTTEFTGRE
+451 EHGTTEFTGRD
-462 EYESKARV
+462 EYESKAKV
-470 VAVQPLDDGTVE
+470 VAVLPLDDGTVE

-501 GTITTETGRAEVLD
+501 GTITTDTGTAEVLD

-528 RVVEGSIEVG
+528 RVEGTVEVG
-538 QEATAA
+538 QDATAA
-544 IDADRRDAIRRN
+544 IDSERRDAIRRN

-583 PDYLRFDFSH
+583 PEYLRFDFSH
-593 YEGLTPEQLREVEDI
+593 YEGLTDDQLREVEDI

-680 GANQRRIFAT
+680 GSNQRRIFAT
-690 TGTGTIERLRTAE
+690 TGIGTLQRLRRAE
-703 DALLAASKLLNVGG
+703 ETLGEASKLLNVGG

-729 DEAKALRDEIKAL
+729 EESKALRDEIKSL

-748 SGAAAL
+748 SSAVTL
-754 AQQAIDGV
+754 AQSAIDGV
-762 VVARVDGTTRE
+762 VIARVDGSGRDE
-773 EVKDLAV
+773 IKELAV
-780 AVRDQPGVKAVVLI
+780 AVRDQPGVEAVVLI
-794 GEPDTGGVVLV
+794 GEPDTGGVALV
-805 GAATKDGGFNAA
+805 SAVRKDSGRNAA

-827 KGGGGKDPLLA
+827 GGGGGKDPQLA

-846 QIDVALDLARAAA
+846 KIDEALDLSRAAA
-859 GLPTGGA
+859 GLPTGTG

>member
-1 MGMSANQLRK
+1 MDANELRK
-11 IWVDFFTERGHTLVP
+11 IWIDFFRARDHVLVP
-26 SAGLIPTH
+26 SASLIPTH

-58 PWPRAQSIQK
+58 PWPRAQSVQK

-110 MAWDLVVEKIGM
+110 MAWELVVEHIGM

-127 WPTVHVTDDDAEAI
+127 WPTVHVSDDDAEAI
-141 WHETIGIPMERIRRL
+141 WHEVIGIPMERIQRL

-183 EWGAEGG
+183 EWGDGGG
-190 PEVGDSDRYVEFWNL
+190 PEHGDGDRFVEFWNL

-214 DGSLTPLPDKNVD
+214 DRSLTPLPDKNVD

-237 LLENV
+237 LLEDV

-258 ERICGKPYGAGANDH
+258 ERIAGKAYGAGTNDY
-273 DANIRVVADHA
+273 DSNIRVIADHA

-331 DATFELM
+331 DATFDLM
-338 GEQYPE
+338 GDAYPE
-344 LTAHADGIKATI
+344 LRQRADGIKATI

-372 LLEDELVHGKVHGEA
+372 LLEDELVHGEVHGEA

-403 EIARDRGVE
+403 EIARDRGVH
-412 LDEAGFAAS
+412 LDEAGFTAA
-421 MDAQRQRAKAAR
+421 MEAQRARAKAAR

-445 YRAIAA
+445 YRALAA

-462 EYESKARV
+462 EYETAATV
-470 VAVQPLDDGTVE
+470 LAVQPLDDGTVE

-489 FYAEAGGQIGDT
+489 FYAEAGGQVGDT
-501 GTITTETGRAEVLD
+501 GWIETDTGRVEVLD

-522 LHRHLA
+522 LHRHTG
-528 RVVEGSIEVG
+528 RVVEGQVDAG
-538 QEATAA
+538 QPATAR
-544 IDADRRDAIRRN
+544 IDGARRDAIRRN

-562 LHWALRK
+562 LHHALRE
-569 VVGDHVKQQGSLVH
+569 VLGDHVKQQGSLVH
-583 PDYLRFDFSH
+583 PEYLRFDFSH
-593 YEGLTPEQLREVEDI
+593 YEGVTAEQLRKIEDLANDEVF
-608 ANAEVLRNDPV
+608 RNEPV
-619 RHYETS
+619 RHYETT

-640 KYGEIVRV
+640 KYGEVVRV
-648 LEAGPSTELC
+648 LEAGSSTELC

-670 AIRIT
+670 PIRIT
-675 SEGSI
+675 SESSI
-680 GANQRRIFAT
+680 GANQRRIFAV
-690 TGTGTIERLRTAE
+690 TGTGTVERLRRAE
-703 DALLAASKLLNVGG
+703 DALATAATALNVGSA
-717 PDEVLAGVERLR
+717 DEVVDGIERLR
-729 DEAKALRDEIKAL
+729 DEVKSLRDELKQL
-742 RRQAAG
+742 RKQAAG
-748 SGAAAL
+748 AGAAAL
-754 AQQAIDGV
+754 AAEALDGI
-762 VVARVDGTTRE
+762 VVARRDGMDRDGL
-773 EVKDLAV
+773 KDLAV
-780 AVRDQPGVKAVVLI
+780 AVRDQPGIRGVVLI
-794 GEPDTGGVVLV
+794 GEPEGGGVALI
-805 GAATKDGGFNAA
+805 AAVTKDSGLNASG
-817 ELIADAAKAV
+817 LIGDAAKAV
-827 KGGGGKDPLLA
+827 GGGGGKAPDLA
-838 TAGGKDAS
+838 VAGGRDAS
-846 QIDVALDLARAAA
+846 KIDQALDLARAAA
-859 GLPTGGA
+859 GLPTGTG

>member
-1 MGMSANQLRK
+1 MDANELRK
-11 IWVDFFTERGHTLVP
+11 IWIDFFRARDHVLVP
-26 SAGLIPTH
+26 SASLIPTH

-45 MQFVPYFLREEDA
+45 MQFVPYFLREEDP

-83 KTRRHLSFFEM
+83 RTRRHLSFFEM

-110 MAWDLVVEKIGM
+110 MAWELVVEQIGM

-127 WPTVHVTDDDAEAI
+127 WPTVHVSDDDAEAI
-141 WHETIGIPMERIRRL
+141 WHETIGIPLERIQRL

-183 EWGAEGG
+183 EWGDGGG
-190 PEVGDSDRYVEFWNL
+190 PEHGDGDRFVEFWNL

-214 DGSLTPLPDKNVD
+214 DRSLTPLPDKNVD

-237 LLENV
+237 LLEDV

-258 ERICGKPYGAGANDH
+258 ERICGKPYGAGANDY
-273 DANIRVVADHA
+273 DSQIRVVADHA

-313 ITKGAQ
+313 ITKGSQ

-331 DATFELM
+331 QATFELM
-338 GEQYPE
+338 GDAYPE
-344 LTAHADGIKATI
+344 LRQRGDGIIATI

-366 LANGMA
+366 LAQGTA
-372 LLEDELVHGKVHGEA
+372 LLEDELVHGKVHGDA

-412 LDEAGFAAS
+412 VDEAGFTAA
-421 MDAQRQRAKAAR
+421 MDAQRQRAKSAR
-433 KAGVID
+433 KAGIID
-439 KEALDA
+439 KEALDT
-445 YRAIAA
+445 YRALAA

-462 EYESKARV
+462 EYETTARV
-470 VAVQPLDDGTVE
+470 LAVQPLDDGTVE

-489 FYAEAGGQIGDT
+489 FYAESGGQVGDT
-501 GTITTETGRAEVLD
+501 GWIETQTGKVEVLD

-522 LHRHLA
+522 LHRHTGRIVDGHVDA
-528 RVVEGSIEVG
+528 G
-538 QEATAA
+538 QEAAA
-544 IDADRRDAIRRN
+544 SIDAVRRDAIRRN

-562 LHWALRK
+562 LHHALRE
-569 VVGDHVKQQGSLVH
+569 VLGDHVKQQGSLVH
-583 PDYLRFDFSH
+583 PEYLRFDFSH
-593 YEGLTPEQLREVEDI
+593 YEPVTAEQLRKIEDLANDEVF
-608 ANAEVLRNDPV
+608 RNEPV
-619 RHYETS
+619 RHYETT
-625 KDHAAEIGAIAFFGD
+625 KGHAAEIGAIAFFGD

-648 LEAGPSTELC
+648 LEAGSSTELC

-670 AIRIT
+670 PIRIT
-675 SEGSI
+675 SEASI
-680 GANQRRIFAT
+680 GANQRRIFAV
-690 TGTGTIERLRTAE
+690 TGTGTVERLRRAE
-703 DALLAASKLLNVGG
+703 ESLASAASLLNVGSG
-717 PDEVLAGVERLR
+717 EEVVDGIERLR
-729 DEAKALRDEIKAL
+729 DEAKALRDELKQL
-742 RRQAAG
+742 RKQAAG
-748 SGAAAL
+748 AGASAL
-754 AQQAIDGV
+754 AGEALDGI
-762 VVARVDGTTRE
+762 VVARRDGMDRDAL
-773 EVKDLAV
+773 KDLAV
-780 AVRDQPGVKAVVLI
+780 AVRDQPGVRGVVLI
-794 GEPDTGGVVLV
+794 GEPDGGGVALI
-805 GAATKDGGFNAA
+805 AAVTKESGLNASA
-817 ELIADAAKAV
+817 LIADAAKAV
-827 KGGGGKDPLLA
+827 GGGGGKAQDLA
-838 TAGGKDAS
+838 VAGGRDPSK
-846 QIDVALDLARAAA
+846 IDQALDLARAAA
-859 GLPTGGA
+859 GLPTGTG